1 MTQSPNWTV
10 APPFPRLIIKSAE
23 GPFQGPSANLPGIPG
38 LKKEVL
44 KMAENNVTRTLV
56 RAAVARALREIEEDQ
71 RRAMRR
77 ITDMGRQ
84 FSRSRFQILVFDI
97 IQEFLSDDDSIYYA
111 MTENLLQATDHDS
124 LADFGVNLAYM
135 SWTHGARI
143 LRRSQKALG
152 VCLPWEISL
161 CYDPGR
167 EDSLTQDE
175 IRRIIDQGRELG
187 IYTWHINQR
196 SAKGP
201 GSALPDLMAE
211 YPDCAFFWGLSRND
225 LTADQA
231 SALKNCRN
239 AMVLLNGKARGL
251 TDCAALLR
259 REKLLFG
266 VWASYKAKEDLDGLK
281 EDLISSL
288 ARDTLA
294 PYLVLVPEEGADPS
308 VMEEASLFCRR
319 ARMDQ
324 AASCLLV
331 DYAGDSRMIS
341 DLICGHRQFLAVG
354 PDRRILYPGST
365 GERIFDRE
373 ADLSAL
379 FKDIFPPCP
388 EDFPAEDLPASV

>member
-143 LRRSQKALG
+143 LRRSQKDLG

-167 EDSLTQDE
+167 EDSLTPDE
-175 IRRIIDQGRELG
+175 IRRIIDQGRDLG

-196 SAKGP
+196 SAD
-201 GSALPDLMAE
+201 GSGAALPDLMAE

-225 LTADQA
+225 LTAGQA

-239 AMVLLNGKARGL
+239 AMVLLSGGAQGL

-259 REKLLFG
+259 RERLLFG
-266 VWASYKAKEDLDGLK
+266 VWASYRTRKDLEDLKAGLIGS
-281 EDLISSL
+281 LI
-288 ARDTLA
+288 RDTQA
-294 PYLVLVPEEGADPS
+294 PYLVLVPEEGADS
-308 VMEEASLFCRR
+308 QVMEEASLFCRR

-331 DYAGDSRMIS
+331 DHAGDCRMIS
-341 DLICGHRQFLAVG
+341 DLICGHAQLLAVG
-354 PDRRILYPGST
+354 PDRRILYPVSA
-365 GERIFDRE
+365 GEKIFDRD
-373 ADLSAL
+373 ADLPVL
-379 FKDIFPPCP
+379 FKSIFPPCP

>member
-1 MTQSPNWTV
+1 
-10 APPFPRLIIKSAE
+10 
-23 GPFQGPSANLPGIPG
+23 
-38 LKKEVL
+38 
-44 KMAENNVTRTLV
+44 MAENNVTRTLV

-84 FSRSRFQILVFDI
+84 FSKSRFQILVFDI
-97 IQEFLSDDDSIYYA
+97 IQEFLSDDGSIYYA
-111 MTENLLQATDHDS
+111 MTENLLQTTDHDS

-187 IYTWHINQR
+187 IYTWHINQM
-196 SAKGP
+196 SAAGA

-225 LTADQA
+225 LTAPLA
-231 SALKNCRN
+231 SALKSCRN

-259 REKLLFG
+259 TEKLLFG

-341 DLICGHRQFLAVG
+341 DLICGHRQYLAVG

-365 GERIFDRE
+365 GEKIFDKD

-388 EDFPAEDLPASV
+388 EDFPAEDLPDPL

>member
-1 MTQSPNWTV
+1 
-10 APPFPRLIIKSAE
+10 
-23 GPFQGPSANLPGIPG
+23 
-38 LKKEVL
+38 
-44 KMAENNVTRTLV
+44 MAENNVTRTLV

-84 FSRSRFQILVFDI
+84 FSKSRFQILVFDI
-97 IQEFLSDDDSIYYA
+97 IQEFLSDDGSIYYA
-111 MTENLLQATDHDS
+111 MTENLLQTTDHDS

-388 EDFPAEDLPASV
+388 EDFRAEDLPDPL

>member
-1 MTQSPNWTV
+1 MDCCAFLSLAYNKGSKRPL
-10 APPFPRLIIKSAE
+10 FRD
-23 GPFQGPSANLPGIPG
+23 LPQILPAPG

-84 FSRSRFQILVFDI
+84 FSKSRFQILVFDI
-97 IQEFLSDDDSIYYA
+97 IQEFLSDDGSIYYA
-111 MTENLLQATDHDS
+111 MTENLLQTTDHDS

-143 LRRSQKALG
+143 LRRSQKELG

-167 EDSLTQDE
+167 EDSLSPDE
-175 IRRIIDQGRELG
+175 IRRIIGQGRDLG
-187 IYTWHINQR
+187 IYTWHINQM
-196 SAKGP
+196 SAAGAD
-201 GSALPDLMAE
+201 SALPDLMAE

-225 LTADQA
+225 LTAGQA
-231 SALKNCRN
+231 LALKKSRN
-239 AMVLLNGKARGL
+239 AMVLLNGKAQGL

-259 REKLLFG
+259 GEKLLFG
-266 VWASYKAKEDLDGLK
+266 VWASYRTGEDLDGLK
-281 EDLISSL
+281 EGLIGSL

-308 VMEEASLFCRR
+308 VMEEASLYCRR

-365 GERIFDRE
+365 GEKIFDKD

-388 EDFPAEDLPASV
+388 EDFPAEDLPSSI